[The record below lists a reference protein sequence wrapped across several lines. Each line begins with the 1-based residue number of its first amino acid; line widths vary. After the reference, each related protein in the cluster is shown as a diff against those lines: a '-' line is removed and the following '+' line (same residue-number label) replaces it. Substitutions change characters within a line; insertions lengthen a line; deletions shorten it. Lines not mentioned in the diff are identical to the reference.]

1 MAEAAARL
9 DAARLATA
17 LGGGR
22 DAHSRAVGIGRA
34 GCFIPRGVEVHRSGA
49 LDRSVAIG
57 RDVRTLEVGIALG
70 RLDVEVAA
78 GREAA
83 HHRLAGGRLFVLM
96 AVPAGRFGLYR
107 LPIVRA
113 ACRERVAQYV

>member
-22 DAHSRAVGIGRA
+22 DAHCHAVGIGRA

-70 RLDVEVAA
+70 RLAVEVAA
-78 GREAA
+78 GRDAA
-83 HHRLAGGRLFVLM
+83 NPRLAGGPLFVFM
-96 AVPAGRFGLYR
+96 DGTSGRYGFYR
-107 LPIVRA
+107 LLCPA
-113 ACRERVAQYV
+113 SHT